1 MQMRMRNVVRVLK
14 FGAKVAVAVA
24 AVALAVGAGKNVVYA
39 DDVVTSGTSYGI
51 DWEYSNGTLTITPS
65 SEYIQKYGED
75 AAGEMADY
83 EPEAVTGGEHA
94 APWSGFYADVTDVVI
109 KSGVWRISRNAF
121 SGTSSNMKKL
131 NSVTIGE
138 DVDSVDATAFNYV
151 EIGTLTIYSNELNMK
166 AVESAFMSINEDGHA
181 YLSVSEV
188 NTKNENMINYF
199 KRYSEGSESV
209 WFYGLGLDVR
219 DGVPVDKSD
228 VKINPFEINFVNDN
242 LLDEGSKAYY
252 KGDDDED
259 FTEVE
264 YKTEDSLSE
273 SFQSAYKVFK
283 DNNYDVDN
291 RIKLFDVSS
300 SNEMIETAQI
310 KVPIPSAWKSKAD
323 SIKVLTYTNENGSAK
338 ISEVDCTADNGYII
352 FTAPHFSPYAL
363 YYTAAEETTTTA
375 ASTTAT
381 TTATTAATTTTTT
394 VAANT
399 TNAITTA
406 AATSNAATTTTTASK
421 TVSSGKNSGSGTRD
435 NTPDTGVKDFMWIAV
450 PVAVMLMGVGIVVL
464 AMRKRKTLDK

>member
-1 MQMRMRNVVRVLK
+1 
-14 FGAKVAVAVA
+14 
-24 AVALAVGAGKNVVYA
+24 
-39 DDVVTSGTSYGI
+39 
-51 DWEYSNGTLTITPS
+51 
-65 SEYIQKYGED
+65 
-75 AAGEMADY
+75 
-83 EPEAVTGGEHA
+83 
-94 APWSGFYADVTDVVI
+94 
-109 KSGVWRISRNAF
+109 
-121 SGTSSNMKKL
+121 
-131 NSVTIGE
+131 
-138 DVDSVDATAFNYV
+138 
-151 EIGTLTIYSNELNMK
+151 MK
-166 AVESAFMSINEDGHA
+166 ANESAFMSINENGHA

-291 RIKLFDVSS
+291 RIKLFDISS
-300 SNEMIETAQI
+300 SNEMVETAQI
-310 KVPIPSAWKSKAD
+310 KVPIPSAWKSKSD

-338 ISEVDCTADNGYII
+338 ITEVACTADNGYII

>member
-1 MQMRMRNVVRVLK
+1 
-14 FGAKVAVAVA
+14 
-24 AVALAVGAGKNVVYA
+24 
-39 DDVVTSGTSYGI
+39 
-51 DWEYSNGTLTITPS
+51 
-65 SEYIQKYGED
+65 
-75 AAGEMADY
+75 
-83 EPEAVTGGEHA
+83 
-94 APWSGFYADVTDVVI
+94 
-109 KSGVWRISRNAF
+109 
-121 SGTSSNMKKL
+121 
-131 NSVTIGE
+131 
-138 DVDSVDATAFNYV
+138 
-151 EIGTLTIYSNELNMK
+151 
-166 AVESAFMSINEDGHA
+166 
-181 YLSVSEV
+181 
-188 NTKNENMINYF
+188 MINYF

-252 KGDDDED
+252 KGNDDED

-300 SNEMIETAQI
+300 SNEMVETAQI
-310 KVPIPSAWKSKAD
+310 KVPIPSAWKAKAD
-323 SIKVLTYTNENGSAK
+323 SIKVLTYTNENDSAK
-338 ISEVDCTADNGYII
+338 ITEVACTADNGYII

-375 ASTTAT
+375 ASTTAATTT
-381 TTATTAATTTTTT
+381 TTAATTATVATTTTNATTTAATTSKAATTTTTE
-394 VAANT
+394 
-399 TNAITTA
+399 
-406 AATSNAATTTTTASK
+406 SK
-421 TVSSGKNSGSGTRD
+421 PVSDGKDVNNGSGTHD